1 MKWEEISFL
10 IQEAFLIDLNLS
22 CDASFQTGD
31 GQERSGGSAAAPASD
46 ASVVGH
52 GLGWVSIWA
61 CWPWLELTFRATWT
75 ITLN

>member
-31 GQERSGGSAAAPASD
+31 GQEGSGGSAAA
-46 ASVVGH
+46 
-52 GLGWVSIWA
+52 LSI
-61 CWPWLELTFRATWT
+61 
-75 ITLN
+75 